1 MVNSSPDVTI
11 SLRDACKNTP
21 VDFTALDNSGTVT
34 QWKWV
39 FGDGGTALT
48 QNAQHAYTANGTY
61 KVKLY
66 ATAANGCY
74 ADTLT
79 KDIVIYGTNVFAGND
94 TIAAVGQPVQLN
106 ATGGLSYTWTPA
118 APLNDPNIASPVAIL
133 AATQTFTVKAFTP
146 QGCESYDDVTVKIYN
161 GPDIYLPNAFTP
173 NNDGKNDIFKGIPVG
188 VKQFNYLRIFNR
200 WGQLLFSTTD
210 YNKGWDGTWQG
221 QSQPG
226 GMYIVMANAVDFKG
240 NVIAKKQTVLLIR

>member
-1 MVNSSPDVTI
+1 M
-11 SLRDACKNTP
+11 
-21 VDFTALDNSGTVT
+21 
-34 QWKWV
+34 
-39 FGDGGTALT
+39 
-48 QNAQHAYTANGTY
+48 
-61 KVKLY
+61 
-66 ATAANGCY
+66 
-74 ADTLT
+74 
-79 KDIVIYGTNVFAGND
+79 
-94 TIAAVGQPVQLN
+94 
-106 ATGGLSYTWTPA
+106 
-118 APLNDPNIASPVAIL
+118 AIL